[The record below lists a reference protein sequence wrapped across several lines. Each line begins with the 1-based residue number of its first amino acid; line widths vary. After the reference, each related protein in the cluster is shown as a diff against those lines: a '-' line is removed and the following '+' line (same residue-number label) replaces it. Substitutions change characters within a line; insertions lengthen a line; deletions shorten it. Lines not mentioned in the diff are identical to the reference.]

1 MTVLIETVKLPD
13 SGYVQMD
20 LQLTADIRV
29 PAEAARKRV
38 TVLVGREIADLLY
51 GGPPDLVWQE
61 QGVYWRV
68 PVILAS
74 RSLGRIGQVGA
85 IDVAVETGE
94 LRLDEEVIAII
105 EDNAQRLAA
114 GAAL

>member
-13 SGYVQMD
+13 SGRFQLD

-29 PAEAARKRV
+29 PAETARKRGSAF
-38 TVLVGREIADLLY
+38 VGREIADLLY
-51 GGPPDLVWQE
+51 GGPPDLVWQG
-61 QGVYWRV
+61 QRVYWRV

-74 RSLGRIGQVGA
+74 RSLGRIDQVGA
-85 IDVAVETGE
+85 IDVALETGE
-94 LRLDEEVIAII
+94 LRLGEEVVANI

>member
-13 SGYVQMD
+13 SGHFQMD

-29 PAEAARKRV
+29 SAETARKRV
-38 TVLVGREIADLLY
+38 STFVGREIADLLY

-74 RSLGRIGQVGA
+74 HSLGRIGQVGT

-94 LRLDEEVIAII
+94 LRLGEEVIAAI

>member
-13 SGYVQMD
+13 SGHFQVD

-29 PAEAARKRV
+29 SAEAARRRV
-38 TVLVGREIADLLY
+38 SAFVGREIADLLY

-74 RSLGRIGQVGA
+74 HSLGRIGQVGA

-94 LRLDEEVIAII
+94 LRLDEEVITII